1 MIDIQCGR
9 MKRTEIENFRVEDFE
24 LPLEELSDGRL
35 SHYEL
40 KLIKKQQ
47 DRINNADRI
56 LTNLK
61 KAIAS
66 LESSQCS
73 NVLKSESEN
82 NAKMMKCGESTNV
95 GMKGRSSIASKRE
108 RLIKDS
114 YKELDLIRKV
124 VGKDYNKIKKMSTST
139 LADFEDES
147 TIEFP
152 RLGSMEEKVEDLR
165 QEDIEKFYER
175 RGMKVAARFTNKDK
189 RMLRRWFQEL
199 DYDGSGEVSVVELQ
213 DPMLSAGIFKTR
225 EQIFRVMLNADK
237 NETLGLDFEE
247 FLNALY
253 DSKNHL
259 IDVSKLSK
267 LQSMGNDPNGMAME
281 TLITAERRKKIMNS
295 IVNQMEKRM
304 DQFSNLHQK
313 VSSTGIK
320 MERLRGKMILKERE
334 EREKA
339 DRERESSRQSQ
350 RTSVKSELNNTT
362 RSDKIIPSIR
372 RRKESTLNP
381 LENLQKEY
389 TKANRKM
396 KLLHAQHDIDRDL
409 HDQYLNSLE
418 VVLQQKRQFENGA
431 IEKEV
436 EEWKTSQEGGIAH
449 AEKEALKPKN
459 NSNAFRA
466 YARHRSKSMFGN
478 SRRICQLSVQQND
491 GTDFLAYQDLFN
503 SNV

>member
-1 MIDIQCGR
+1 MSR
-9 MKRTEIENFRVEDFE
+9 VEIENFRVEDFE

-40 KLIKKQQ
+40 KLISKQQ
-47 DRINNADRI
+47 GRINNAGRI
-56 LTNLK
+56 LTNQK

-66 LESSQCS
+66 LESSQRS
-73 NVLKSESEN
+73 NVLISENEN
-82 NAKMMKCGESTNV
+82 NAKMMKCGESTNI

-124 VGKDYNKIKKMSTST
+124 VGKDHNKIKHMSMST

-152 RLGSMEEKVEDLR
+152 RLGSLEEKVEDLR
-165 QEDIEKFYER
+165 QEDIEKFYDK
-175 RGMKVAARFTNKDK
+175 RGTKVAARFTNKDK
-189 RMLRRWFQEL
+189 RMLRHWFQEL

-213 DPMLSAGIFKTR
+213 DPMLSSGIFKTR

-253 DSKNHL
+253 DPKNHL

-267 LQSMGNDPNGMAME
+267 LQSMGNDPDGMAME

-295 IVNQMEKRM
+295 VVNQMEKRIN
-304 DQFSNLHQK
+304 QFENLHK
-313 VSSTGIK
+313 KESSVGIK
-320 MERLRGKMILKERE
+320 MERLRGKMLLKEKE
-334 EREKA
+334 EREKL

-350 RTSVKSELNNTT
+350 RSTKSDFNTS
-362 RSDKIIPSIR
+362 RSNKVPTSPVR
-372 RRKESTLNP
+372 SRKQSSMNP
-381 LENLQKEY
+381 LENLTKEY
-389 TKANRKM
+389 RKVNRQM
-396 KLLHAQHDIDRDL
+396 KLLHAQQDIDRDL

-418 VVLQQKRQFENGA
+418 VVLQQKREFENAA
-431 IEKEV
+431 IKQEV
-436 EEWKTSQEGGIAH
+436 EEWKTSQEKGMAH
-449 AEKEALKPKN
+449 VEKETLRPRN

-466 YARHRSKSMFGN
+466 YARQRSKSMFGQAT
-478 SRRICQLSVQQND
+478 RRVYQLSVQQND
-491 GTDFLAYQDLFN
+491 GSDFLAHQDLFKAN
-503 SNV
+503 